1 MNGQL
6 FEYMLQAFNL
16 LSDKLQVLILLSKPV
31 HRITMRLFAL
41 LLLAALYTPTTCIK
55 LRKAEFNVLIF
66 SRQSLILFTADGCKE
81 CDRVQGL
88 LDSASSVL
96 TKTAI
101 ASVNCNEEPSA
112 CDDAQ
117 VFTVP
122 TLKYTTGDGNL
133 VTYKEALDA
142 SS

>member
-1 MNGQL
+1 MV
-6 FEYMLQAFNL
+6 QAFNL
-16 LSDKLQVLILLSKPV
+16 LSDKLQVLIQVSQSV
-31 HRITMRLFAL
+31 DRITMRIFAL
-41 LLLAALYTPTTCIK
+41 LFLASLSTPTTCVK
-55 LRKAEFNVLIF
+55 LRKTEFNVLIS
-66 SRQSLILFTADGCKE
+66 SRESLILFTADGCKE

-88 LDSASSVL
+88 LDNVSSVL

-101 ASVNCNEEPSA
+101 ASVNCNEEPSV